1 MVFAITVVAIVLAVV
16 ISVLAIVIVPVVIV
30 LFAVVIIVTIVIV
43 LLAVVIIVFAMLPMV
58 LALMRVL
65 PIAVVMTT
73 TKVTV
78 VNVTATI
85 AVTIGGTVCP
95 IAMPSLVSSTLV
107 VIGVRMLVSQPQ
119 VWIELWLELIVVQ
132 LVWVDLV

>member
-1 MVFAITVVAIVLAVV
+1 MVIVM
-16 ISVLAIVIVPVVIV
+16 LAIVIVPVVIV

-43 LLAVVIIVFAMLPMV
+43 LL
-58 LALMRVL
+58 
-65 PIAVVMTT
+65 AVVMTT

-107 VIGVRMLVSQPQ
+107 VIGVRMLVSRPQ